1 MKYGV
6 IIALALAISGCQR
19 AVPTDVIRS
28 GNQMATE
35 TAPGAT
41 QEAPPVN
48 QISNEQDFEVVA
60 TAQTVES
67 DAERIAANRA
77 KYIVMDVQAL
87 PRRPGRRPNVV
98 DYALRTNNPIG
109 VQLYNRFGTGLKVIS
124 FGAVIAIAPRMRR
137 SRTFWPRAGR
147 SAMPMVW
154 ILMAMAL
161 PVVGIRG
168 PFAWRWQTEPA
179 AHRAALVAE
188 LWAAQGRCDPV
199 LDCCPLYRNA
209 KCAGRP

>member
-19 AVPTDVIRS
+19 AVPTDVIAQAIRWRRRLLRVRRKRLR
-28 GNQMATE
+28 
-35 TAPGAT
+35 
-41 QEAPPVN
+41 PVN

-124 FGAVIAIAPRMRR
+124 FGGCDRYRSKDEAQQDFLAKGGPERDAYGLDPDGDGFACGWDPRPFRLAVA
-137 SRTFWPRAGR
+137 
-147 SAMPMVW
+147 
-154 ILMAMAL
+154 
-161 PVVGIRG
+161 
-168 PFAWRWQTEPA
+168 
-179 AHRAALVAE
+179 
-188 LWAAQGRCDPV
+188 
-199 LDCCPLYRNA
+199 N
-209 KCAGRP
+209 

>member
-6 IIALALAISGCQR
+6 IIGLALLASGCQR
-19 AVPTDVIRS
+19 AVPTEVI
-28 GNQMATE
+28 GAGDGMAME
-35 TAPGAT
+35 TAKHVSAESP
-41 QEAPPVN
+41 APVS

-124 FGAVIAIAPRMRR
+124 FGGCDRYRSMDEAQQDFLAKGGPERDAYGLDPDGDGFACGWDPRPFRLAVA
-137 SRTFWPRAGR
+137 
-147 SAMPMVW
+147 
-154 ILMAMAL
+154 
-161 PVVGIRG
+161 
-168 PFAWRWQTEPA
+168 
-179 AHRAALVAE
+179 
-188 LWAAQGRCDPV
+188 
-199 LDCCPLYRNA
+199 N
-209 KCAGRP
+209 

>member
-6 IIALALAISGCQR
+6 IIALALAIGGCQR

-41 QEAPPVN
+41 QEAPPVSR
-48 QISNEQDFEVVA
+48 ISNEQDFEVVA

-77 KYIVMDVQAL
+77 RYIVMDVQAL

-124 FGAVIAIAPRMRR
+124 FGGCDRYRSKDEAQQDFLAKGGPERDAYGLDPDGDGFACGWDPRPFRLAVA
-137 SRTFWPRAGR
+137 
-147 SAMPMVW
+147 
-154 ILMAMAL
+154 
-161 PVVGIRG
+161 
-168 PFAWRWQTEPA
+168 
-179 AHRAALVAE
+179 
-188 LWAAQGRCDPV
+188 
-199 LDCCPLYRNA
+199 N
-209 KCAGRP
+209 

>member
-28 GNQMATE
+28 GNQIATE

-41 QEAPPVN
+41 QETPPVS

-124 FGAVIAIAPRMRR
+124 FGGCDRYRSKDEAQQDFLAKGGPERDAYGLDPDGDGFACGWDPRPFRLAVA
-137 SRTFWPRAGR
+137 
-147 SAMPMVW
+147 
-154 ILMAMAL
+154 
-161 PVVGIRG
+161 
-168 PFAWRWQTEPA
+168 
-179 AHRAALVAE
+179 
-188 LWAAQGRCDPV
+188 
-199 LDCCPLYRNA
+199 N
-209 KCAGRP
+209 